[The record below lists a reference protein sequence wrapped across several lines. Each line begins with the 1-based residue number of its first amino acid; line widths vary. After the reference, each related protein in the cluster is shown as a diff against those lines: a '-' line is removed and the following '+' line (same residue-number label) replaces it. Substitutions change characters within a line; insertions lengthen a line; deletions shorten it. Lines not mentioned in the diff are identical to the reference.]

1 MVRIRSRQSSCKS
14 SSVAYV
20 LVIIRNCAFGE
31 RRHMD
36 MNGSHSIPASR
47 EAVWK
52 ALNDPEIL
60 KACIP
65 GCESLEKTSETEM
78 TAAVT
83 SKIGPVK
90 AKFKGAV
97 TLENMNPPE
106 SYTIVGEGKG
116 GVAGFAK
123 GSADV
128 RLAEEDGITI
138 LTYEAKAQVGGKLA
152 QLGSRLIDSTAKKM
166 ADDFFTKFS
175 DMVGEP
181 EKAGAENIVTDDEL
195 DPGVAEEAKRI
206 AIEDAPGEV
215 LHALEDA
222 EHAVEESIHK
232 AEQNIEAAAGRNAFG
247 GPMVWGLIALGALI
261 VILAIAS

>member
-1 MVRIRSRQSSCKS
+1 
-14 SSVAYV
+14 
-20 LVIIRNCAFGE
+20 
-31 RRHMD
+31 MD
-36 MNGSHSIPASR
+36 MSGSHRIPAAR
-47 EAVWK
+47 EKVWA
-52 ALNDPEIL
+52 ALNDPDIL

-65 GCESLEKTSETEM
+65 GCESLEKTSDTEM

-97 TLENMNPPE
+97 TLENINAPE

-128 RLAEEDGITI
+128 SLAEEGDETV

-166 ADDFFTKFS
+166 AEDFFTKFTEL
-175 DMVGEP
+175 VGGEDGQ
-181 EKAGAENIVTDDEL
+181 KTAGADL
-195 DPGVAEEAKRI
+195 DAGVAEEAKRI
-206 AIEDAPGEV
+206 AIDETADEV
-215 LHALEDA
+215 IHAIEDA
-222 EHAVEESIHK
+222 EHAVEERIHK
-232 AEQNIEAAAGRNAFG
+232 AEESVEAAAGRNAYG
-247 GPMVWGLIALGALI
+247 GPMVWGLVVLAALI
-261 VILAIAS
+261 VVLALAS